1 MKKLLIHIGYPK
13 TATTSLQEG
22 LFLKLHNLGK
32 INYLGRTVSST
43 HSHTGTSRFSGV
55 DIVIQLRR
63 YFLFGTPFSKE
74 SFKLSSSKLNV
85 ISDEDLTLH
94 KFFHQAQF
102 GIDRNPI
109 DFGKVLIELF
119 KDADKIEVLM
129 TIRNQSDLIYSCFI
143 QKYRFVVSSFQG
155 FGFSNFIKNDQGFF
169 NADTADAFDFQKVA
183 SVYENLIQR
192 PVNIL
197 MFEDLVSDKSYFST
211 RMASILNLDNRIV
224 DQLIQDAHFRRKE
237 SFIKNNQLIAEK
249 SFGLGSILKFLLG
262 EKKFNLFFSKFW
274 YSKYSILSNLLRKL
288 LFKRYRID
296 VPEFAPGDKQFIFD
310 YFKERNK
317 AFCIRY
323 GLSLDNMKK
332 YNYI

>member
-1 MKKLLIHIGYPK
+1 LKRLLIHIGYPK

-32 INYLGRTVSST
+32 INYLGRTVTST

-55 DIVIQLRR
+55 DIVIQLRK
-63 YFLFGTPFSKE
+63 YFLFGTPFSTE
-74 SFKLSSSKLNV
+74 SIKLSTSKLNV

-129 TIRNQSDLIYSCFI
+129 TIRNQSDLIFSCFI
-143 QKYRFVVSSFQG
+143 QKYRFIASSFQG
-155 FGFSNFIKNDQGFF
+155 FGFSNFIKNEKGFF
-169 NADTADAFDFQKVA
+169 NEDTADCFDFNKVA
-183 SVYENLIQR
+183 SVYENLIQG

-197 MFEDLVSDKSYFST
+197 MFEDLLNDKSYFSA
-211 RMASILNLDNRIV
+211 RMASILNLDNEIV
-224 DQLIQDAHFRRKE
+224 DPLIQDAHFRRKE

-249 SFGLGSILKFLLG
+249 SFGLGRFLKFLLG

-274 YSKYSILSNLLRKL
+274 YSKYSIPSNILRKL
-288 LFKRYRID
+288 LFKKYRID
-296 VPEFAPGDKQFIFD
+296 VPEFSPGDKQFIFD

-317 AFCIRY
+317 TFCIKY
-323 GLSLDNMKK
+323 GLCLNNMKK